1 MADTA
6 RSQADLIALT
16 PDNTSGDVS
25 NQDLRDMLTSMYQP
39 QGICDGRLT
48 LESGVPVSASDRTGA
63 NAQTVYFTPFRGNR
77 VGLYDGTSWKQWAFA
92 ELSLALG
99 TLTNGANY
107 DVFLYDS
114 SGTLTLK
121 LGPAWSSDTS
131 RGTGAGTTELDTQDG
146 VYVNKVSITSGPGAK
161 AGRYLGTIRT
171 ASTTAT
177 EDSAAKR
184 FVWSAQ
190 NRVARSLLVTEATSS
205 WTYATA
211 SYRQARAQAANQV
224 AVVVGLAGASL
235 LDLVL
240 HQVAAS
246 TNAEM
251 AGGIG
256 EDGTSAPVT
265 ECVGRYLGQTSGTVI
280 FQAASSLRKYPAL
293 GYHYYPWLENALS
306 AITVTFYGAPSSAVR
321 SGLAGSIEA

>member
-77 VGLYDGTSWKQWAFA
+77 V
-92 ELSLALG
+92 
-99 TLTNGANY
+99 
-107 DVFLYDS
+107 
-114 SGTLTLK
+114 
-121 LGPAWSSDTS
+121 
-131 RGTGAGTTELDTQDG
+131 GTTELDTQDG